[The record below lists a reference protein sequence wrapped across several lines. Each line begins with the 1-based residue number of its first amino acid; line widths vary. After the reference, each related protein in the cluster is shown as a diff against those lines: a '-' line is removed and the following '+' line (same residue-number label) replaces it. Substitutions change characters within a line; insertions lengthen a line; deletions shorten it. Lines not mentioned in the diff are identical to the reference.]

1 MDVAPAAVLGRVH
14 AHHRVAV
21 ASRPGAVH
29 LQIMPAAQRGD
40 RLAQIDR
47 DLLAAAGAQLPE
59 IGGGEPGC
67 RECSGTG
74 RTDAKRRRQHR
85 VGAAGDLDRA
95 GPLLGP
101 AGDRQDRHPTIIGG
115 VVERIRQLGG
125 VITRDPISD
134 LLTVNGEFTASLVIA
149 RCRYTDTG
157 SHRWLIRLDSG
168 LAPDITVA
176 VRMDA
181 DNRAAL
187 DYYLL
192 PRIDMAFEKLLLAED
207 NGKADVLRLLALFLL
222 ALAPWLAAEIGGVP

>member
-1 MDVAPAAVLGRVH
+1 MSEDIFSKAQAIIRERGKRFTNEELLDQLRSLMEHEGRLSGLLIDEREELPSSSVYRTRFGSLIR
-14 AHHRVAV
+14 AYQLVGYNTERDYQFIETN
-21 ASRPGAVH
+21 RQ
-29 LQIMPAAQRGD
+29 L
-40 RLAQIDR
+40 RLM
-47 DLLAAAGAQLPE
+47 
-59 IGGGEPGC
+59 
-67 RECSGTG
+67 
-74 RTDAKRRRQHR
+74 
-85 VGAAGDLDRA
+85 
-95 GPLLGP
+95 
-101 AGDRQDRHPTIIGG
+101 HPTIIAG
-115 VVERIRQLGG
+115 VVDRIRQLGG

-149 RCRYTDTG
+149 RCRYTDSG

-207 NGKADVLRLLALFLL
+207 NGVSLDTYRFDTLDFLFGM
-222 ALAPWLAAEIGGVP
+222 AKRTQIWEAA

>member
-1 MDVAPAAVLGRVH
+1 MWIRRDTAYEPIVSGDIFSKAQAIIRERGKRFTDEELLDQLRSLMEREGRLSGLLIDEREGLPSSSVYRTRFGSLIR
-14 AHHRVAV
+14 AYQLVGYNAERDYQFIETN
-21 ASRPGAVH
+21 RQ
-29 LQIMPAAQRGD
+29 L
-40 RLAQIDR
+40 RLM
-47 DLLAAAGAQLPE
+47 
-59 IGGGEPGC
+59 
-67 RECSGTG
+67 
-74 RTDAKRRRQHR
+74 
-85 VGAAGDLDRA
+85 
-95 GPLLGP
+95 
-101 AGDRQDRHPTIIGG
+101 HPTIIGS

-125 VITRDPISD
+125 VITRDLSSD

-176 VRMDA
+176 VHMDA

-207 NGKADVLRLLALFLL
+207 NGVSLDTYRFETLDFLFGM
-222 ALAPWLAAEIGGVP
+222 ARRTQIWEAA